1 MRRRRSSSD
10 RTVSIIVDGPAP
22 AGGNAVTGRVTK
34 VSYLGAHLQ
43 IVVQTE
49 SGLEIT
55 THRPS
60 TGASGDASGPAVGST
75 VRVTWSV
82 THSLGFAE

>member
-1 MRRRRSSSD
+1 M
-10 RTVSIIVDGPAP
+10 
-22 AGGNAVTGRVTK
+22 TGRVTK

-43 IVVQTE
+43 IVVRTE
-49 SGLEIT
+49 SGLEVT

-60 TGASGDASGPAVGST
+60 ADARGDAFEPTVGST

-82 THSLGFAE
+82 AHSLGFLE